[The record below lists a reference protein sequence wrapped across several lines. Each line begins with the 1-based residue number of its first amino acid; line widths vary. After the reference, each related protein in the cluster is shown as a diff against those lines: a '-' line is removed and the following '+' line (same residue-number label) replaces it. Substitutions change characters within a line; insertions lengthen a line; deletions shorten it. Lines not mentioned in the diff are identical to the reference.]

1 MSDGE
6 TINRGSDLGEIK
18 KTKPLELGDNYLLVI
33 GIDEY
38 QDKRLPKLN
47 NAVLDAKKVK
57 TLLVS
62 KYQFSTDKAHL
73 RELYDK
79 EATQSKIIDNL
90 RSLAKAL
97 KSKDSLIVYF
107 AGHGEYDE
115 VIDVGYWIP
124 HDARKNEIGSYLSF
138 DALTRWIRAIKTRHT
153 FILTDS
159 CHSGS
164 FFNNN
169 RSTGAEE
176 KLERMASRWLLTA
189 GRNEPVPDGR
199 PGDNSPFAKS
209 VLYHLQENTDARLP
223 VSSFCSQVRL
233 SVANNTDVLPEFGSI
248 KGVGDMGGEFM
259 FRLKEYKDTAFEEV
273 PVSSPKQPESI
284 NRSTETTRSIE
295 VEEEVVEKPLLSIED
310 VHEKAENYIAE
321 RDFEAAFD
329 FLREII
335 NSSSK
340 RRNDILMQQSQYNG
354 NKKQVERGL
363 IDASFSQLTQNRI
376 AYAMSSIVKEIKEK
390 DLKEGVLQTS
400 TPPTATDAGNALE
413 EAEKQQLEEQAALI
427 TEKLNHLR
435 KSRITAYDP
444 NQQFALDEDIAKL
457 EKQLAEIKERL

>member
-1 MSDGE
+1 MSEGE
-6 TINRGSDLGEIK
+6 NITRGPDIGGVK

-38 QDKRLPKLN
+38 KDNSLPKLN

-57 TLLVS
+57 SLLVD
-62 KYQFSTDKAHL
+62 KYQFSDNEKHL

-79 EATQSKIIDNL
+79 EATQSNIIKSL
-90 RSLAKAL
+90 RSLARAL
-97 KSKDSLIVYF
+97 TSKDTLIVYF

-115 VIDVGYWIP
+115 DIDVGYWIP
-124 HDARKNEIGSYLSF
+124 NDATKNEIGSYLSF

-169 RSTGAEE
+169 RSTGAED

-209 VLYHLQENTDARLP
+209 VLYHLQENSDARLP

-233 SVANNTDVLPEFGSI
+233 SVANNTEVLPEFGSI
-248 KGVGDMGGEFM
+248 KNVGDMGGEFM

-273 PVSSPKQPESI
+273 PVTQPKKQPESI
-284 NRSTETTRSIE
+284 SRSTNDAPP
-295 VEEEVVEKPLLSIED
+295 VEEKIVEKPLVTIED
-310 VHEKAENYIAE
+310 VHEKAELFIAE
-321 RDFEAAFD
+321 RDFEEAFD
-329 FLREII
+329 FLRDII
-335 NSSSK
+335 DSSSR

-354 NKKQVERGL
+354 NKKQVQKGL
-363 IDASFSQLTQNRI
+363 IDASFSQLTLNRI
-376 AYAMSSIVKEIKEK
+376 AFAMSSIIKEIKEK
-390 DLKEGVLQTS
+390 DLKEGVLQKAS
-400 TPPTATDAGNALE
+400 TPTPPASDSNQLE
-413 EAEKQQLEEQAALI
+413 LTEKQQLEEQAALVSK
-427 TEKLNHLR
+427 KLNHLK

-457 EKQLAEIKERL
+457 EKQLAEIKARL